1 MALAASVDLAK
12 TSREPKGGLMNE
24 VQTATIQT
32 DVPVRLLA
40 EMQTLVEAGWF
51 RDLDELMLDAL
62 RRFVE
67 SHRAELMERFIR
79 EDVEW
84 GLHGDEMG
92 GKEG

>member
-1 MALAASVDLAK
+1 M
-12 TSREPKGGLMNE
+12 GE
-24 VQTATIQT
+24 VQTATIQA

-51 RDLDELMLDAL
+51 RDLDGLMLNAL

-67 SHRAELMERFIR
+67 PHRAELVERFIR

-84 GLHGDEMG
+84 GLHGNE
-92 GKEG
+92 